1 MRNLTLNNFVKKKNY
16 KKIFTPSPSF
26 PIENLLGLSSN
37 FSRGDEDF
45 IKQYKRV
52 MNAVKK
58 LSGQKNNISP
68 RACKFSN

>member
-1 MRNLTLNNFVKKKNY
+1 MRNLTLNNFVKKII
-16 KKIFTPSPSF
+16 KKFYTQSQFS
-26 PIENLLGLSSN
+26 IENLLGLSSN

-58 LSGQKNNISP
+58 LSGQK
-68 RACKFSN
+68 K